1 MKKIVILSACTLLL
15 AGCSTPNNLVKF
27 SADTLDSG
35 FDTFIT
41 LVGYTKNQESFD
53 VYFTQLK
60 EEFTYYNMLFDKYH
74 TYEEYASIK
83 EINDNAGVQPI
94 KVEPVV
100 IEMLDLAKEFYDL
113 TDGQFDITFGP
124 VLEIWH
130 DYRTYSEIAMDNGEP
145 TKIPT
150 KELLEE
156 AATCTGFD
164 LLEIDYDASTVYLT
178 RECASLDVGG
188 IAKGFAAEKVARS
201 LENNGLTIGIV
212 NAGGNVR
219 TIGTK
224 EDESNWVI
232 GIQEPDL
239 ASSSSLGSLRFTTSN
254 SIVTSG
260 DYERFYLYEGKLIHH
275 IIDPKTLYPSTYAR
289 AVTVF
294 MEDSGIADLLSTIL
308 FTVPYETAVSII
320 ERVSEQ
326 YNQEIGAVWIYDDMI
341 PPPNGVT
348 FEETGS
354 YKVVTTD
361 NLEGIFSVY

>member
-1 MKKIVILSACTLLL
+1 MKKLAIISACTLLL
-15 AGCSTPNNLVKF
+15 AGCSTPKSLEKF

-41 LVGYTKNQESFD
+41 LVGYAENQAEFD
-53 VYFTQLK
+53 GYFTQLK
-60 EEFTYYNMLFDKYH
+60 EEFSYYNMLFDKYH

-83 EINDNAGVQPI
+83 EINDNAGIQPVT
-94 KVEPVV
+94 VEPVV
-100 IEMLDLAKEFYDL
+100 IEMIELAKEFYYI
-113 TDGQFDITFGP
+113 TDGQFDITFGA

-145 TKIPT
+145 TMIPT
-150 KELLEE
+150 KEILEE
-156 AATCTGFD
+156 AAKCTGFD
-164 LLEIDYDASTVYLT
+164 LLEVNKEASTVYLT
-178 RECASLDVGG
+178 KECASLDVGG
-188 IAKGFAAEKVARS
+188 IAKGFAAEKVAQS

-224 EDESNWVI
+224 EDQSNWVI

-239 ASSSSLGSLRFTTSN
+239 SSSSSLGSLRFTNSN

-260 DYERFYLYEGKLIHH
+260 DYERYYMYDGKIIHH

-308 FTVPYETAVSII
+308 FTVPYETALTIIDNVSKK
-320 ERVSEQ
+320 
-326 YNQEIGAVWIYDDMI
+326 YNQEIGAVWIYDDTI
-341 PPPNGVT
+341 TPPVGVEY
-348 FEETGS
+348 EETGN
-354 YKVVTTD
+354 YKVVVTE
-361 NLEGIFSVY
+361 NLEGIFSIY